1 MGRKTVYSDHAIER
15 MPSRN
20 ITEVEVKLTLNN
32 PDTTSPLATAPST
45 RGRKSN
51 GCVVRV
57 TSFATSKG
65 TGKNRETTVQIIT
78 VAIKEDEA

>member
-1 MGRKTVYSDHAIER
+1 MT
-15 MPSRN
+15 SRN

-32 PDTTSPLATAPST
+32 PDTTAPARDGAINSWKEIN
-45 RGRKSN
+45 GRI
-51 GCVVRV
+51 VRV

-65 TGKNRETTVQIIT
+65 TGKNKETTVQIIT